1 MKYQLLLF
9 FYVTIFTAYYLITPT
24 PNPYHV
30 TLKSFIFKRANFRG
44 MSILH
49 WISLDFMDFIGF
61 HGFHGFHWISWISWI
76 CLYFIILHK
85 DYMFHNSLGIFI
97 GEENPWNPQQLSPNN
112 FNDSTAWTC
121 CTQNV
126 YMYICCTIQSP
137 TKNIISGS
145 CTHLPQCLCST
156 A

>member
-1 MKYQLLLF
+1 MCQWNINFNF
-9 FYVTIFTAYYLITPT
+9 FLCHDLYCIL
-24 PNPYHV
+24 PNHSNPKPLPCYFEIIYIQTGQFSWNV
-30 TLKSFIFKRANFRG
+30 NS
-44 MSILH
+44 
-49 WISLDFMDFIGF
+49 SLDFI
-61 HGFHGFHWISWISWI
+61 GFHGFHWISWITWI
-76 CLYFIILHK
+76 CLYFIILYK

-137 TKNIISGS
+137 TINIISGS